1 MKFKADLFKIQ
12 FWSTNSLP
20 IMVRVLYK
28 IEPNDSLCSESP
40 MSDGKFLR
48 LKKSPLNAFMESK
61 CPLFELFEMV
71 PISMRSVSCQPSS
84 YNFMFDE
91 EEKSKQ
97 FLL

>member
-1 MKFKADLFKIQ
+1 
-12 FWSTNSLP
+12 
-20 IMVRVLYK
+20 
-28 IEPNDSLCSESP
+28 

-71 PISMRSVSCQPSS
+71 PISMMSTYNMRSVSCQPSS